1 MVERRLPRSVR
12 QSYGIRRGGIARSV
26 ARQWSQVGCPGP
38 APRAARSAAVLAS
51 IHSSSRHG
59 AANLGGSRGGI
70 LSALPKNQEARHSAG
85 LHVDARFECLPPFVT
100 ASAAGRF
107 YFVGP
112 THLNSPGSGVAF
124 RTTTS
129 PFALIVSLNEPP
141 PNHSGPCPS
150 IGTNRPLLTHCRT
163 SPFSSRIFD

>member
-1 MVERRLPRSVR
+1 MSEALGGLLMEPHEAHYIAKGREA
-12 QSYGIRRGGIARSV
+12 RGFI
-26 ARQWSQVGCPGP
+26 
-38 APRAARSAAVLAS
+38 RAACHNPGRPSWRESVGVAQE
-51 IHSSSRHG
+51 
-59 AANLGGSRGGI
+59 
-70 LSALPKNQEARHSAG
+70 QEARRWAG
-85 LHVDARFECLPPFVT
+85 LHVAARFQSLPPFVT
-100 ASAAGRF
+100 ASATGRF
-107 YFVGP
+107 YFAGP